1 MKLPNSFYYNL
12 SLEQEI
18 TSFYSFRNYKIWEK
32 VSLKLNN
39 KFDYQVIV

>member
-18 TSFYSFRNYKIWEK
+18 TSCFIVLETTKFEK
-32 VSLKLNN
+32 KSV
-39 KFDYQVIV
+39 